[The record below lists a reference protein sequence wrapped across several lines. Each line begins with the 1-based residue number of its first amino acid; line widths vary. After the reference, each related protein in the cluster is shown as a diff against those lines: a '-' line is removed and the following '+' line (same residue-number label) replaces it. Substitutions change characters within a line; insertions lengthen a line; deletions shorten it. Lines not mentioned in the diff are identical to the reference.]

1 MYYSYTIDGLFK
13 WDEFNK
19 NVYLK
24 FISSFQSEIKSTFN
38 QLQFW
43 LNCTVLDPR
52 KLQETISDFESYGT
66 EEINEFIIFY
76 RTDKKDTY
84 MGENVFQK
92 ADLDKMTTLAEF
104 EGFQQTRFKRHKSYR
119 QMINVKIIKSTD
131 QEEIKYC
138 YK

>member
-43 LNCTVLDPR
+43 LNFTVLDPR
-52 KLQETISDFESYGT
+52 KLQETISDVDSYGI

-76 RTDKKDTY
+76 RADKKDTH

-92 ADLDKMTTLAEF
+92 ADLDKITTLAEF
-104 EGFQQTRFKRHKSYR
+104 EGFKQTIFKRHKSYR